1 MKPVENQ
8 QALFK
13 HLGQAIPLCDSNAY
27 LEDKTMIGRVLEVLG
42 PLEEVVRLQLDL
54 PSFLTQSYNLTC
66 YLLQHIFCTFLQPVG
81 YFPIYRILLCICP
94 FIVVYFPFIAICCTL
109 VYLSCNTIVLFS
121 ETGRQVS
128 SFQFQ
133 GRASVVHEHTTNEA
147 IERVP
152 ATTTTQP
159 TAAKG

>member
-66 YLLQHIFCTFLQPVG
+66 DLLQHIFCN
-81 YFPIYRILLCICP
+81 LLDIFP
-94 FIVVYFPFIAICCTL
+94 FIVFCCAFAHLLLFISHLLQSVAHLFIYL
-109 VYLSCNTIVLFS
+109 V
-121 ETGRQVS
+121 
-128 SFQFQ
+128 
-133 GRASVVHEHTTNEA
+133 
-147 IERVP
+147 
-152 ATTTTQP
+152 TQ
-159 TAAKG
+159 